1 LQQDA
6 IITKIIN
13 DLVEKY
19 YDKSWKLELREQID
33 KIIDDVLKTKA
44 GGESIIFDTELR
56 NIKEEVGKL
65 YEIKY

>member
-1 LQQDA
+1 M
-6 IITKIIN
+6 
-13 DLVEKY
+13 
-19 YDKSWKLELREQID
+19 
-33 KIIDDVLKTKA
+33 LKKKA